1 MSSGVCLAERPEER
15 LGECAP
21 SPKRIQ
27 VLSETGFGQAP
38 EQIMVA
44 PEEDLPEHERAYQ
57 SEAEATEDKD
67 AEVKHENDDGVDWAL
82 VSRKRR
88 LIERS
93 LADGSTVGLK
103 MAAVEEGGLVCD
115 DYRRL
120 VWPRIGGVNV
130 YETSPRPSLA
140 EIEQHAY
147 YQQVVL
153 DVKRSL
159 KRFPPSIAEGQRIAL
174 QDRLV
179 FMIMRVLMKNP
190 ELHYYQ
196 GYHDIC
202 VTILLVLGEEVGFL
216 LVDRL
221 SCSNLRRFMDKTMA
235 QTADMLEH
243 IYPLIGHESPE
254 LRDFLDRAQV
264 GIMFCLSWVI
274 TWFGHVLADYDT
286 VVRLFDLFLAS
297 HPWMPIYL
305 SAAVVLHAREEILA
319 LDCDLA
325 PVHSYLSRLV
335 EGDLPFEQLIV
346 QARQLIEDHPPS
358 KLLAELAHT
367 RGQRN
372 EHVRPVASFR
382 NRGML
387 WRCAR
392 YAGALV
398 AASGTWKG
406 ALTVAATAVLIAV
419 WYQAY
424 RKNSQLAWL

>member
-1 MSSGVCLAERPEER
+1 MSSGVCIAERQEER
-15 LGECAP
+15 LGERAP
-21 SPKRIQ
+21 SSKEIK
-27 VLSETGFGQAP
+27 VLSETGFDRVSDMGAP
-38 EQIMVA
+38 D
-44 PEEDLPEHERAYQ
+44 DLPEHERAYQ
-57 SEAEATEDKD
+57 SEAETVEDKD
-67 AEVKHENDDGVDWAL
+67 AEVKHDDGIDWAL

-88 LIERS
+88 MIERA

-103 MAAVEEGGLVCD
+103 MAAVEELGLICD

-147 YQQVVL
+147 YSQVVL

-202 VTILLVLGEEVGFL
+202 VTILLVLGEEIGFL

-235 QTADMLEH
+235 RTADMLEH
-243 IYPLIGHESPE
+243 IYPLLGHECPE
-254 LRDFLDRAQV
+254 LRDFLDRAQ
-264 GIMFCLSWVI
+264 
-274 TWFGHVLADYDT
+274 
-286 VVRLFDLFLAS
+286 
-297 HPWMPIYL
+297 
-305 SAAVVLHAREEILA
+305 AVVLHARDEILA
-319 LDCDLA
+319 LDCDMA

-335 EGDLPFEQLIV
+335 EGDLPFEKLIV
-346 QARQLIEDHPPS
+346 HARELLEEHPPS
-358 KLLAELAHT
+358 ELQAELART
-367 RGQRN
+367 RRRDGTRTPRRGGT
-372 EHVRPVASFR
+372 EPRKAVALCAI
-382 NRGML
+382 RGCS
-387 WRCAR
+387 R
-392 YAGALV
+392 
-398 AASGTWKG
+398 
-406 ALTVAATAVLIAV
+406 
-419 WYQAY
+419 
-424 RKNSQLAWL
+424 